1 MKDLSQ
7 KTDSHGSAGWAKR
20 EDLRP
25 LLVPKGVRPAA
36 GAVLVGPSPFDA
48 WWRKAERVELPK
60 ALACGHVVMLGPPS
74 SGKGRGFFLWNLAHY
89 RGSTIYPDPKS
100 EGWELTSGYR
110 KNPVRY
116 APTEPDKSECF
127 NWIPA
132 CTEDPQLGLL
142 LARAMVTSTEGGGH
156 GNPFFTDA
164 DAFVLAA
171 LFAHAATFPTPTP
184 AALWDFVTSHTGE
197 GLIEAL
203 LKSPSVI
210 AQRRARVFAQGDA
223 KLRGAIIM
231 GIARQLAWLDDERLR
246 RFTSSSLSAPDFGRL
261 RREETNVYWCL
272 SESDVATLK
281 PLTTLFFT
289 LALYQIK
296 GAEGPVAVNFL
307 LDELA
312 NIGQIPNLDVEVAI
326 LRGRGVGLTLGLQSV
341 SQLEAMY
348 GRAAAKVI
356 LDCVNTTIVRRGLDV
371 DSAEHIS
378 RALGERTHAEKKRS
392 RTMKGWGFAEVPS
405 ETTSQAKHA
414 RAVLTADEL
423 RRLGD
428 HEQVMITTNRRPVL
442 MRGWWWTAAKC
453 EARAG
458 ECGEVLT
465 MEFKTEEKKDKPARK
480 APTLSDDLKAMSVV
494 GGE

>member
-1 MKDLSQ
+1 MRES
-7 KTDSHGSAGWAKR
+7 DSHGSAGWAKR

-25 LLVPKGVRPAA
+25 LLVPAGRGPAP
-36 GAVLVGPSPFDA
+36 GALLVGPSPFGA
-48 WWRKAERVELPK
+48 WWRQRERVELPRN
-60 ALACGHVVMLGPPS
+60 LACGHVCIIGPPS

-89 RGSTIYPDPKS
+89 GGSFLYADPKS

-110 KNPVRY
+110 KNPIRY
-116 APTEPDKSECF
+116 APTEPDRSAVF

-132 CTEDPQLGLL
+132 CAEDPQLGLL
-142 LARAMVTSTEGGGH
+142 LARAMITSTEGGGH
-156 GNPFFTDA
+156 GHPFFTDA

-184 AALWDFVTSHTGE
+184 AAMWDFLTSHTGE
-197 GLIEAL
+197 SLIEAL
-203 LKSPSVI
+203 LKSPSVV
-210 AQRRARVFAQGDA
+210 AQRRARVFAQADA

-246 RFTSSSLSAPDFGRL
+246 RFTSGSLQPPEFGRL
-261 RREETNVYWCL
+261 RSEEASVYWCL
-272 SESDVATLK
+272 SESDVAVLK
-281 PLTTLFFT
+281 PLSTLFFT

-296 GAEGPVAVNFL
+296 QAEGPVAVNFL

-371 DSAEHIS
+371 DSAEHVS
-378 RALGERTHAEKKRS
+378 RALDERTHQESKRS
-392 RTMKGWGFAEVPS
+392 QSKKWGWFELPS
-405 ETTSQAKHA
+405 ETVSVHSHA
-414 RAVLTADEL
+414 RRLLTADEV
-423 RRLGD
+423 RRIGD
-428 HEQVMITTNRRPVL
+428 HQQVMITTNRRPVL
-442 MRGWWWTAAKC
+442 MKGWWWTAGKC
-453 EARAG
+453 EAGAG
-458 ECGEVLT
+458 ASGAAQT
-465 MEFKTEEKKDKPARK
+465 QEFKTEDKPVRRR
-480 APTLSDDLKAMSVV
+480 APVLPDELKATSVA